1 MYVEADF
8 DIYFF
13 TNSKVAKPGEPS
25 FLEGS
30 HHGVLMLDK
39 NSAL

>member
-1 MYVEADF
+1 MCVEADF